1 MAWATK
7 ADLAKGTAR
16 LLARRPA
23 NPSAVSV
30 SEFVDATVPFS
41 GSVALPLSAVA
52 DTVSKCLGWEEQ
64 PLEIDAVGTEAYVG
78 YQLTRRASTK
88 SSPPTREFLEA
99 WATTYSAMERGDTS
113 VVDPLLRDL
122 LGRDLTSMQ
131 ERLEEL
137 LRKR

>member
-1 MAWATK
+1 M
-7 ADLAKGTAR
+7 
-16 LLARRPA
+16 
-23 NPSAVSV
+23 
-30 SEFVDATVPFS
+30 
-41 GSVALPLSAVA
+41 
-52 DTVSKCLGWEEQ
+52 
-64 PLEIDAVGTEAYVG
+64 G